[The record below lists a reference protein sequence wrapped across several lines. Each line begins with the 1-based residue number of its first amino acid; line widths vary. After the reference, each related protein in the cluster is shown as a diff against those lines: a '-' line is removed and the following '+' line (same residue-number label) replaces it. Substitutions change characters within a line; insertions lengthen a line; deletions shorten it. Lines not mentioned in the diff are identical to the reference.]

1 MPFHDLTKCLASFT
15 RALALVGLL
24 ASAAHAALVIPNLPT
39 SKTPSASDEKRAQT
53 SYGQAYEAY
62 GNGNAEEALRYAER
76 AFSALPNASTALIRA
91 TILQGLERNREAFE
105 AYLVAADLNPVPD
118 ELQLIDQGLAAT
130 GAALAPAM
138 GWVSFKTTPA
148 GARVSLGEGSFKAP
162 RTVGLPA
169 GQHFFNIQSP
179 GFVGTQGNVSVS
191 AGRGSN
197 LSFALA
203 TEQRQQAVV
212 QTAPT
217 QVAQAPVQAPPA
229 RTATAVTAAALP
241 EKSQALAY
249 SMMSLGGASLLGGVV
264 VLSGVQGTVDEAE
277 TFQGRNEQRYNDLI
291 AEAQSSQVTGFILLG
306 VGAGALGYGIYDMMS
321 APEGEATAQWKA
333 TALPIYG
340 GGAVVLSGSF

>member
-1 MPFHDLTKCLASFT
+1 MHLHDLTRNLVSVA
-15 RALALVGLL
+15 RALALVSLL
-24 ASAAHAALVIPNLPT
+24 ATAANAALVLPELPT
-39 SKTPSASDEKRAQT
+39 SKNPSASDEKRAQGF
-53 SYGQAYEAY
+53 YGKAYEAY
-62 GNGNAEEALRYAER
+62 GNGNAEQALSYADK
-76 AFSALPNASTALIRA
+76 AFRALPNASTALIRA
-91 TILQGLERNREAFE
+91 TILQGLENNVEAFK
-105 AYLVAADLNPVPD
+105 AYLIAADLNPVPE

-130 GAALAPAM
+130 GASSTPAM

-217 QVAQAPVQAPPA
+217 PVAAAPAAVSPVQPA
-229 RTATAVTAAALP
+229 QITTAQGLP
-241 EKSQALAY
+241 QKSQALAY
-249 SMMSLGGASLLGGVV
+249 SMMSLGGAALLGGGV
-264 VLSGVQGTVDEAE
+264 VLSGVQSKVDEAQAPGN
-277 TFQGRNEQRYNDLI
+277 TKQQYDDLL
-291 AEAQSSQVTGFILLG
+291 AEAQSSQVMAFVLMG

-321 APEGEATAQWKA
+321 SPEGEVTAQWNA
-333 TALPIYG
+333 TAVPTYG
-340 GGAVVLSGSF
+340 GGAVVLSGRF

>member
-1 MPFHDLTKCLASFT
+1 MHFHDLTKKLASVT
-15 RALALVGLL
+15 RALALVGLM
-24 ASAAHAALVIPNLPT
+24 ASVANAALVLPDLPNA
-39 SKTPSASDEKRAQT
+39 KNPSSSDEKRAQS
-53 SYGQAYEAY
+53 SYGKAYEAY
-62 GNGNAEEALRYAER
+62 GNGNPEQALRHAEQ

-91 TILQGLERNREAFE
+91 TILQGLERNQEAFE

-130 GAALAPAM
+130 GASLSPPM

-162 RTVGLPA
+162 RTAGLPA
-169 GQHFFNIQSP
+169 GQHFFNIQSA

-217 QVAQAPVQAPPA
+217 QVTQAPAAAAPVQPAPLT
-229 RTATAVTAAALP
+229 TAGALP

-249 SMMSLGGASLLGGVV
+249 SMMSLGGAAILGGAV
-264 VLSGVQGTVDEAE
+264 VLSGVQSKVDDAQTANDQTPYDSLLAEAE
-277 TFQGRNEQRYNDLI
+277 
-291 AEAQSSQVTGFILLG
+291 SSQLMAFSLMG
-306 VGAGALGYGIYDMMS
+306 VGAGAVTYGIYDMMS
-321 APEGEATAQWKA
+321 APEGADTAQWNA
-333 TALPIYG
+333 TAVPIYG